1 MDCQKKINELTQARE
16 IESQDSNVY
25 KHDNVDISKL
35 HADIASDK
43 LAAQRATEQ
52 NKKLKND
59 IEALEQVIV
68 KMVCIRYRFNV
79 LL

>member
-16 IESQDSNVY
+16 IESQDNNIY
-25 KHDNVDISKL
+25 EHDNVDISKL

-52 NKKLKND
+52 NKKLKSD
-59 IEALEQVIV
+59 IEALEQDIV
-68 KMVCIRYRFNV
+68 KMVCIRYGFNV
-79 LL
+79 LF